1 MANQNIIKVAQ
12 YDGNQGLT
20 ARQAIQTAN
29 SRRITL
35 LPNKSTSEDV
45 TKGFDGRL
53 ALTDTWKNEKSVYP
67 AWTGTLFVHGK
78 KDAPLPKTVE
88 YTDSETKEKW
98 VFDTGAAAG
107 SRNVILAI
115 NHGFTED
122 GKPIIQLHEDKNRVV
137 VEITDPKKISILEN
151 FPSKDGWYMVDSTF
165 GIPIGEKV
173 DSGDSN
179 ARYLYRIGDEKA
191 GLLARGYGGLFD
203 YDFRRFVLANGGP
216 SNRLGVL
223 ALETVAQQKAEAGSP
238 TQAAAKPNVGQL
250 AANAEEAT
258 GKLVAIVKPELLQ
271 PIIEL
276 INATKQ

>member
-1 MANQNIIKVAQ
+1 M
-12 YDGNQGLT
+12 
-20 ARQAIQTAN
+20 
-29 SRRITL
+29 
-35 LPNKSTSEDV
+35 
-45 TKGFDGRL
+45 
-53 ALTDTWKNEKSVYP
+53 
-67 AWTGTLFVHGK
+67 FVHGK

-191 GLLARGYGGLFD
+191 GLLARGYFLGG
-203 YDFRRFVLANGGP
+203 YGNWRGVGAGGWP
-216 SNRLGVL
+216 SGRLGVL

>member
-1 MANQNIIKVAQ
+1 MSNANVVRLAQ
-12 YDGNQGLT
+12 FEGNQGLT

-53 ALTDTWKNEKSVYP
+53 ALTDTWKNEKPVYP
-67 AWTGTLFVHGK
+67 AWTGTMFVHGK

-115 NHGFTED
+115 NHGFSED
-122 GKPIIQLHEDKNRVV
+122 GKPLIQLHEDKNRIV
-137 VEITDPKKISILEN
+137 VEITDPKQISIIEN
-151 FPSKDGWYMVDSTF
+151 FPAKDGWYMTDPKY
-165 GIPIGEKV
+165 GIPVGEKA

-179 ARYLYRIGDEKA
+179 TRYLYRIGDEKA
-191 GLLARGYGGLFD
+191 GLLVRGNNVLV
-203 YDFRRFVLANGGP
+203 RRLVVIASGWP
-216 SNRLGVL
+216 SGRFGVL
-223 ALETVAQQKAEAGSP
+223 ALETAVQQKTEAGSP
-238 TQAAAKPNVGQL
+238 TQAAAKSNVGQL